1 MIEEYAYVDSRPEL
15 VIIPDEELQVAW
27 QTNTEVPTDN
37 VGELWRWVSHMGLV
51 GDEASGGEN
60 GSGWGLPDS
69 RWVPARLRT
78 PATLDGT
85 RPLAVGARVRD
96 VAKDSYGEVV
106 EIDHDKRTVLFKS
119 DWPAKTPGVEP
130 IRYTYRITLEE
141 GWKGRK
147 GSTIMKTEMR
157 ATNVPHARLM
167 QMFGPTLDQKA
178 MEAFV
183 RTLTRRADPERAAAI
198 DRARYRKR
206 VGTVAAIGAGVAV
219 WKLATRNRE

>member
-1 MIEEYAYVDSRPEL
+1 
-15 VIIPDEELQVAW
+15 
-27 QTNTEVPTDN
+27 
-37 VGELWRWVSHMGLV
+37 MGLV
-51 GDEASGGEN
+51 GDEAAGGEN

-78 PATLDGT
+78 PATWDST
-85 RPLAVGARVRD
+85 RPLEVGTRVRD
-96 VAKDSYGEVV
+96 FAEGSYGEVV
-106 EIDHDKRTVLFKS
+106 EIDPDKRTVLFKS
-119 DWPAKTPGVEP
+119 DWPAKAPGVEP
-130 IRYTYRITLEE
+130 MRYTYRITLEP
-141 GWKGRK
+141 GWE
-147 GSTIMKTEMR
+147 GSTIMKTAMR

-178 MEAFV
+178 MEAFA

-219 WKLATRNRE
+219 WRMATRNR